1 MNYYEILGV
10 NRDATIKEIKK
21 AYKSLAKKWHPDLNR
36 DNIKVAEEKM
46 KEINVAYTTLSDE
59 VARIDYNKKLDAE
72 SKTSAK
78 TGSTTQRQSGQSQTQ
93 SQTGSQR
100 QRTAQTSGKVD
111 FENIHSSFESFFGFN
126 PKTKEVTNEDK
137 LNTFTADRKKKNP
150 LDTTDFF
157 EKFMGF
163 KVK

>member
-10 NRDATIKEIKK
+10 NRDASIQEIKK
-21 AYKSLAKKWHPDLNR
+21 AYKKLAKKWHPDLNR
-36 DNIKVAEEKM
+36 DNQKVAEEKM
-46 KEINVAYTTLSDE
+46 KEINVAYSTLSDE

-72 SKTSAK
+72 SKKSSG
-78 TGSTTQRQSGQSQTQ
+78 TGSTSQRQSGQTQT
-93 SQTGSQR
+93 SSQR
-100 QRTAQTSGKVD
+100 KSAAGNSSAKVD

-126 PKTKEVTNEDK
+126 PKTHEVTNEDK
-137 LNTFTADRKKKNP
+137 LNTFSGEKKMKNP

>member
-10 NRDATIKEIKK
+10 NRDATIKDIKK
-21 AYKSLAKKWHPDLNR
+21 AYKALAKKWHPDLNR

-46 KEINVAYTTLSDE
+46 KELNIAYTTLSDE

-78 TGSTTQRQSGQSQTQ
+78 TGSTTQSQSGQKQRQ
-93 SQTGSQR
+93 STSQR
-100 QRTAQTSGKVD
+100 QSSAPTSDKVD

-137 LNTFTADRKKKNP
+137 LNTFASDRKKKNP
-150 LDTTDFF
+150 LDTTDLF

>member
-21 AYKSLAKKWHPDLNR
+21 AYKTLAKKWHPDLNR

-78 TGSTTQRQSGQSQTQ
+78 TGST
-93 SQTGSQR
+93 SQR
-100 QRTAQTSGKVD
+100 QTQQTQRKSTAGNSSAKVD
-111 FENIHSSFESFFGFN
+111 FGNIHSSFENFFGFN
-126 PKTKEVTNEDK
+126 PKTHEVVNEDK
-137 LNTFTADRKKKNP
+137 LNTFSREKKTKNP

>member
-10 NRDATIKEIKK
+10 NRDATIPEIKK
-21 AYKSLAKKWHPDLNR
+21 AYKKLAKKWHPDLNR

-46 KEINVAYTTLSDE
+46 KEINVAYSTLSDE

-72 SKTSAK
+72 AKTSAK
-78 TGSTTQRQSGQSQTQ
+78 TGSSSQR
-93 SQTGSQR
+93 QTGSTQKPPR
-100 QRTAQTSGKVD
+100 KQSSAATADKVD
-111 FENIHSSFESFFGFN
+111 FQNIHSSFESFFGFN

-137 LNTFTADRKKKNP
+137 LNTFSPDKKKKNP
-150 LDTTDFF
+150 LDTSDFF

>member
-10 NRDATIKEIKK
+10 NREATIQEIKK
-21 AYKSLAKKWHPDLNR
+21 AYKKLAKKWHPDLNR

-72 SKTSAK
+72 SKKSSSRTGATSSAQSETPRTSRKTTTENSSAK
-78 TGSTTQRQSGQSQTQ
+78 I
-93 SQTGSQR
+93 
-100 QRTAQTSGKVD
+100 D
-111 FENIHSSFESFFGFN
+111 FQDMQSSFESFFGFN
-126 PKTKEVTNEDK
+126 PHTKEVTNEDK
-137 LNTFTADRKKKNP
+137 LNTYASDRKKKNP

>member
-10 NRDATIKEIKK
+10 NRDATIQEIKK
-21 AYKSLAKKWHPDLNR
+21 AYKKLAKKWHPDLNR

-72 SKTSAK
+72 SKKSSSRTGATSSAQSETPRTSRKTTAGNSSAK
-78 TGSTTQRQSGQSQTQ
+78 I
-93 SQTGSQR
+93 
-100 QRTAQTSGKVD
+100 D
-111 FENIHSSFESFFGFN
+111 FQNMQSSFESFFGFN
-126 PKTKEVTNEDK
+126 PHTKEVTNEDK
-137 LNTFTADRKKKNP
+137 LNTYASDRKKKNP

-163 KVK
+163 KI

>member
-10 NRDATIKEIKK
+10 KRDATIKEIKK
-21 AYKSLAKKWHPDLNR
+21 AYKNLAKKWHPDLNR

-72 SKTSAK
+72 SKTSTQTDFSAK
-78 TGSTTQRQSGQSQTQ
+78 TETPRTSRKTTATTSS
-93 SQTGSQR
+93 
-100 QRTAQTSGKVD
+100 AQVD
-111 FENIHSSFESFFGFN
+111 FNNIHTSFENFFGFN
-126 PKTKEVTNEDK
+126 PHTKEVTNEDK
-137 LNTFTADRKKKNP
+137 LNTFTADKKKKNP

>member
-21 AYKSLAKKWHPDLNR
+21 AYKALAKKWHPDLNR

-46 KEINVAYTTLSDE
+46 KEINVAYSTLSDE

-78 TGSTTQRQSGQSQTQ
+78 TGSSTQRQRGQSQTQ

-100 QRTAQTSGKVD
+100 QSSAPTSDKVN
-111 FENIHSSFESFFGFN
+111 FENIQSSFESFFGFN
-126 PKTKEVTNEDK
+126 PNTKEVTNEDK
-137 LNTFTADRKKKNP
+137 LNTFSRDKKKKNP

>member
-1 MNYYEILGV
+1 MTYYEILGV
-10 NRDATIKEIKK
+10 NRDATIQEIKK
-21 AYKSLAKKWHPDLNR
+21 AYKKLAKKWHPDLNR

-72 SKTSAK
+72 SKSSAK
-78 TGSTTQRQSGQSQTQ
+78 TNSTQRQTGGTQ
-93 SQTGSQR
+93 KPPR
-100 QRTAQTSGKVD
+100 QQTSTANSSARVD
-111 FENIHSSFESFFGFN
+111 FQNIHESFESFFGFN
-126 PKTKEVTNEDK
+126 PHTKEVTNEDK
-137 LNTFTADRKKKNP
+137 LNTFSPNKKKKNP

>member
-21 AYKSLAKKWHPDLNR
+21 AYKALAKKWHPDLNR

-78 TGSTTQRQSGQSQTQ
+78 TGSTSQRQSSKTQ
-93 SQTGSQR
+93 SQTTSQR
-100 QRTAQTSGKVD
+100 QSTAGTSAKVD
-111 FENIHSSFESFFGFN
+111 FENIHSSFENFFGFN
-126 PKTKEVTNEDK
+126 PKTHEVTNEDK
-137 LNTFTADRKKKNP
+137 LNTFSREKKKKNP

>member
-10 NRDATIKEIKK
+10 NREATIKEIKK
-21 AYKSLAKKWHPDLNR
+21 AYKALAKKWHPDLNR

-46 KEINVAYTTLSDE
+46 KEINVAYSTLSDE

-78 TGSTTQRQSGQSQTQ
+78 TESTSQRQSGQSQNT
-93 SQTGSQR
+93 SQR
-100 QRTAQTSGKVD
+100 QSRAATADKVD
-111 FENIHSSFESFFGFN
+111 FENIHSSFETFFGFN
-126 PKTKEVTNEDK
+126 PKTHEVTNEDK
-137 LNTFTADRKKKNP
+137 LNTFSRDKKKKNP

>member
-10 NRDATIKEIKK
+10 NRDATIQEIKK
-21 AYKSLAKKWHPDLNR
+21 AYKKLAKKWHPDLNR

-78 TGSTTQRQSGQSQTQ
+78 TSSSSQQ
-93 SQTGSQR
+93 QTGGTQKPPRR
-100 QRTAQTSGKVD
+100 QTSAATSGKVD
-111 FENIHSSFESFFGFN
+111 FQNIHSSFENFFGFN
-126 PKTKEVTNEDK
+126 PKTKEVINEDK
-137 LNTFTADRKKKNP
+137 LNTFSPDKKKKNP
-150 LDTTDFF
+150 LDTSDFF

>member
-10 NRDATIKEIKK
+10 KRDATIQEIKK
-21 AYKSLAKKWHPDLNR
+21 AYKKLAKKWHPDLNR

-72 SKTSAK
+72 SKTSTKTDSSAK
-78 TGSTTQRQSGQSQTQ
+78 NETPRTSRKTSTTTSS
-93 SQTGSQR
+93 
-100 QRTAQTSGKVD
+100 AQVD
-111 FENIHSSFESFFGFN
+111 FNNIHTGFENFFGFN
-126 PKTKEVTNEDK
+126 PHTKEVTNEDK
-137 LNTFTADRKKKNP
+137 LNTFSPDKKKKNP